1 MRDRLFIFSCVR
13 QYLSAMIRVVA
24 QDRNRDSDSLVGTVL
39 NGEGRAKS
47 LLLYRVLQS
56 RQSYIA
62 SMLVGIC
69 TFHSALMAKD
79 IFDRSLLN
87 E

>member
-1 MRDRLFIFSCVR
+1 MSDKIFIFSCVR
-13 QYLSAMIRVVA
+13 QYLIAMIRVVA
-24 QDRNRDSDSLVGTVL
+24 QDRNRDSYSLVDTVL
-39 NGEGRAKS
+39 NGEDRAKY

-62 SMLVGIC
+62 SMLAGIY

-79 IFDRSLLN
+79 IFDTSLLN